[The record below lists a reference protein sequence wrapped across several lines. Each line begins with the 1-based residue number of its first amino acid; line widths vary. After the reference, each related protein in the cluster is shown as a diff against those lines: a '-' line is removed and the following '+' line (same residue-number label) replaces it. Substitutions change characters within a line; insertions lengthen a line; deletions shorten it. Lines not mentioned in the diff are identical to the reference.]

1 MSDIFR
7 GRSNLVYLD
16 YDQQRLDLNYNQTAW
31 APNAAEIIAW
41 YREASLAAHARLART
56 GLAYGASSHERI
68 DVFPA
73 GIPAAPLVAYV
84 HGGAWRLLDRM
95 DSAYAAEAFVAAGIN
110 FAVVDFASIPVVRLP
125 DMVTQVQRGILHL
138 SRHAAE
144 IGCDPDR
151 LFVIGH
157 SSGAHL
163 VAAALSAATPASIG
177 PGVVRGA
184 LCASGAYDL
193 EGAMLSARGAY
204 LQLTQA
210 EIDAFSPPRHAG
222 RISCPVT
229 IAYGDRETD
238 EYRRQAHAFHRS
250 LAAAGRPSEV
260 IVVEGQNHFEIS
272 RTLTRPDGV
281 LFGAAMRMVTATDHI
296 GA

>member
-1 MSDIFR
+1 MTDMVQDGSR
-7 GRSNLVYLD
+7 PVYLD

-41 YREASLAAHARLART
+41 YREASLAAHARLAST
-56 GLAYGASSHERI
+56 SLAYGVSSHERI
-68 DVFPA
+68 DLFPTSVS
-73 GIPAAPLVAYV
+73 GAPLVAYI

-110 FAVVDFASIPVVRLP
+110 FAVIDFASIPAARLP

-138 SRHAAE
+138 SRHAE
-144 IGCDPDR
+144 EFGCDPDR

-163 VAAALSAATPASIG
+163 VAAALSAATSTSIG
-177 PGVVRGA
+177 PGVVHGA

-204 LQLTQA
+204 LQLTSA
-210 EIDAFSPPRHAG
+210 EVEAFSPPRHAG
-222 RISCPVT
+222 RIPCPVT
-229 IAYGDRETD
+229 IAYGDGETE
-238 EYRRQAHAFHRS
+238 EYRRQARAFHES
-250 LAAAGRPSEV
+250 LAAAGRPSEL
-260 IVVEGQNHFEIS
+260 IVAEGQNHFEIS
-272 RTLTRPDGV
+272 RTLTDPDGL
-281 LFGAAMRMVTATDHI
+281 LFKTAMRMIAAADR
-296 GA
+296 GGK